1 MTTKPMPTLIVGN
14 TGTPQANRANIL
26 TAMGWMDVTARF
38 DRFAGRMLIDGL
50 SDYGPILDDAAMR
63 QLWLQIDT
71 EVGLKVPKEYFWDV
85 VTNAAEGNSFHPV
98 LDYLDGLRWDGTSR
112 LETWLIENA
121 GATDTPFVRAVS
133 RIVLIAA
140 VRRVRQPGVKFDE
153 MLVLESE
160 QGKNKS
166 SALAVLA
173 VKEEWFT
180 DDVPLGSDSK
190 QVIERLSGHW
200 IGEAAEL
207 KGMRKSAIEHLKAF
221 LSRRR
226 DKARLAYGRLTTEV
240 PRQSIFIGTTN
251 NKRYLKD
258 QTGNRRFWPVEI
270 EQFDIE
276 RLTANRDQLW
286 AEASAAEAEGASI
299 RLDESLWAAAA
310 EEQADRGILD
320 PYTETLTVHLGD
332 LEGKIRSEDVWTII
346 GLKSG
351 QRHQEHNARLGEAM
365 QTLGWKRKKLRF
377 GGPPVHAYVKGDATH
392 PQRIWVNRDRDDTV
406 TVKLGSDDD
415 EPM

>member
-1 MTTKPMPTLIVGN
+1 MTIKPQPTLIVGN
-14 TGTPQANRANIL
+14 TGAPLPNQANIL
-26 TAMGWMDVTARF
+26 TAVAWMDVTVRF
-38 DRFAGRMLIDGL
+38 DKFAGRMLIDGL
-50 SDYGPILDDAAMR
+50 PGYGPILDDTALR
-63 QLWLQIDT
+63 HLWLKIDT
-71 EVGLKVPKEYFWDV
+71 ELGFRPAKELFWDV
-85 VTNAAEGNSFHPV
+85 VTNAAEGNGFHPV
-98 LDYLDGLRWDGTSR
+98 LDYLDGLRWDGAPR
-112 LETWLIENA
+112 LETWLIEYA
-121 GATDTPFVRAVS
+121 GAADTPFVRAVS
-133 RIVLIAA
+133 KIVLIAA

-166 SALAVLA
+166 SALSVLA

-207 KGMRKSAIEHLKAF
+207 KGMRKGDIEHLKAF

-240 PRQSIFIGTTN
+240 PRQSIFVGTTN

-258 QTGNRRFWPVEI
+258 QTGNRRFWPVEV

-286 AEASAAEAEGASI
+286 AEASAAEAKGESI

-310 EEQADRGILD
+310 EEQEGRATLD
-320 PYTETLTVHLGD
+320 PYTETLSVYLGG

-346 GLKSG
+346 GLKPA
-351 QRHQEHNARLGEAM
+351 QRHQEHNTRVGEAM
-365 QTLGWKRKKLRF
+365 QVLGWKRTKLRF
-377 GGPPVHAYVKGDATH
+377 GGPPAHAYVKGEAAH
-392 PQRIWVNRDRDDTV
+392 PQRIWVHRDRDDTV
-406 TVKLGSDDD
+406 TVKLGSDDE